1 MRDYLETVTRRVVVY
16 DGGMGATLEQF
27 DLTQEDYGGL
37 QGKCHEALVLNRPDV
52 IEGVHAS
59 MLDAGAEV
67 VETDTFQGSRLKLEE
82 WGLADYTVEVNTK
95 AAEIARRAA
104 GEHRFVAGS
113 IGPTGYL
120 PASDDST
127 LGQIRFGEL
136 VEVFA
141 EQAAGLVDGG
151 ADLIIIETA
160 QDILEVKAAVFGARE
175 AFKSTG
181 RTLPIHTS
189 VSLLPNGGKMLLGTD
204 ISAVLC
210 TLEALRVDVIGL
222 NCSTGPEDMRDAIR
236 FLGEFCSV
244 PVACIPNAGLPLQ
257 GPDGETIFPEQ
268 PGPLADALA
277 EFVERYGVGVVGGCC
292 GTTPEHIRAIVER
305 VRPAGGDTARGAN
318 GDTAPRTT
326 AAGAALPTRAAPPSA
341 GGGAKGSTT
350 LPTRAVAPRPAPRP
364 PHLSS
369 MIAATPLVQEP
380 HPTMVG
386 ERVNSQGSRKAK
398 QLLLADDYDGLV
410 QIAEDQVT
418 GGAHVLDTCVALTER
433 SDEDEQM
440 RQVVKRISLTQPAP
454 IQVDST
460 EPEVI
465 ETALEQIPGR
475 AIVNSVNLEAGRD
488 KLDRVVPLALAHG
501 AALIA
506 LTIDE
511 VGMAKTAQRKVEIA
525 ERIRDLCCEEH
536 GLDPELLI
544 FDCLTFTLTTG
555 DEEWRPSAV
564 ETIEG
569 IRRIK
574 AEIPHVKTS
583 LGVSN
588 VSFGV
593 SPGARAVLNSV
604 FLHHCVQA
612 GLDLAMVN
620 PNHITPY
627 SEISHEE
634 RKLADD
640 LVFNRSE
647 DALQHFIEHFESK
660 GETEAQTT
668 ANPTEGMEPEE
679 ALHFHI
685 LRRRKEGVEDWIDL
699 SVEKIGAV
707 PTLNEVLLPAMKEV
721 GDKFGA
727 GELILPFVLQS
738 AEVMKRAVAQLEK
751 YLDKIEGYTKG
762 TVVLATVFGDVHDI
776 GKSLVNTILTNN
788 GYTVIDL
795 GKQVPIQTILDAAQE
810 HEATAI
816 GLSALLVSTSKQMP
830 ACIQELH
837 AKGLQYPVLIGGA
850 AINRAFSFRAL
861 YPGGKDSTEPYAPG
875 VFYCK
880 DAFEGL
886 SVMDQLIDEQA
897 HTALLEKLRA
907 GATAFREKGEEPVEQ
922 GDLTD
927 SSVRSPARTD
937 APVPTPPY
945 WGVREIPVDL
955 NAVYSH
961 LDTHVLF
968 KLHWGGKGVKG
979 EAWRELV
986 EENFRPRLERMWA
999 EANGRLAGERP
1010 EEHANGRTGAS
1021 SKDAEETQAHAPYL
1035 HPRALLGFFPCYA
1048 AGNDI
1053 VVLDPEDRA
1062 TELTRFVCPR
1072 QPKGDRIC
1080 LADFF
1085 RSGVKV
1091 EGEGAKAGAAGA
1103 AAAAGSSS
1111 YLPPAELDV
1120 IAVQAVTVG
1129 SEVTE
1134 LMAKLEAEG
1143 EFAEQLFV
1151 HGLGVQTAEGLAEWL
1166 HHEARAMLSIPATQG
1181 RRYSWGYPAVPE
1193 QSEHLKVEKLLDLGQ
1208 IGMKITDG
1216 YAPEPEQS
1224 TLALVAHHPQ
1234 AIYFGTRQGRLL
1246 PDGSPDDL
1254 IKGSY
1259 RDPSLAGFDGVR
1271 ELADE
1276 DPPDGVVEGE
1286 DEPALAG

>member
-1 MRDYLETVTRRVVVY
+1 MPQRDYLQAVRSHVVVY

-27 DLTQEDYGGL
+27 SLTPEDYGGL

-67 VETDTFQGSRLKLEE
+67 VETDTFQASRLKLDE

-95 AAEIARRAA
+95 AAEIARKAA

-113 IGPTGYL
+113 IGPTGFL
-120 PASDDST
+120 PASDDPT
-127 LGQIRFGEL
+127 LGQIQLGEL
-136 VEVFA
+136 VEVFS
-141 EQAAGLVDGG
+141 EQAEGLIDGG
-151 ADLIIIETA
+151 VDLLIIETA
-160 QDILEVKAAVFGARE
+160 QDILEVKAAVFGARR

-181 RTLPIHTS
+181 KTLPIHTS

-204 ISAVLC
+204 ISAVLG
-210 TLEALRVDVIGL
+210 TLEALGVDVIGL
-222 NCSTGPEDMRDAIR
+222 NCSTGPQDMRDAIR
-236 FLGEFCSV
+236 FLGEFSPV

-268 PGPLADALA
+268 PEPLAEALA

-292 GTTPEHIRAIVER
+292 GTNPDHIRAIAER
-305 VRPAGGDTARGAN
+305 VGGH
-318 GDTAPRTT
+318 
-326 AAGAALPTRAAPPSA
+326 
-341 GGGAKGSTT
+341 
-350 LPTRAVAPRPAPRP
+350 AVEPRPAPRP

-380 HPTMVG
+380 RPTMVG

-398 QLLLADDYDGLV
+398 ELLLADDYDGLV
-410 QIAEDQVT
+410 QIAEDQVA
-418 GGAHVLDTCVALTER
+418 GGAHVLDLCVALTER

-440 RQVVKRISLTQPAP
+440 RQLAKRISLTQEPP
-454 IQVDST
+454 IQIDST

-465 ETALEQIPGR
+465 ERALEQIPGR

-511 VGMAKTAQRKVEIA
+511 IGMAKTAQRKVEIA
-525 ERIRDLCCEEH
+525 QRIKELCCDEQ
-536 GLDPELLI
+536 GLDPQVLI

-574 AEIPHVKTS
+574 AEIPGVKTS

-604 FLHHCVQA
+604 FLHHCVEA

-627 SEISHEE
+627 SEITDEE
-634 RKLADD
+634 RELADD
-640 LVFNRSE
+640 LVFNRRE
-647 DALQHFIEHFESK
+647 DALERFIAHFESK
-660 GETEAQTT
+660 GEEEAQTS

-685 LRRRKEGVEDWIDL
+685 LRRRKEGVEEWIDA

-707 PTLNEVLLPAMKEV
+707 PTLNDVLLPAMKEV

-738 AEVMKRAVAQLEK
+738 AEVMKKAVAQLEN

-837 AKGLQYPVLIGGA
+837 SKGLRYPVLIGGA
-850 AINRAFSFRAL
+850 AINRAFSYRAL
-861 YPGGKDSTEPYAPG
+861 YPGGKESEEVYEPG

-886 SVMDQLIDEQA
+886 SVMDQLIDTDA
-897 HTALLEKLRA
+897 HDALLKKLRT
-907 GATAFREKGEEPVEQ
+907 GASEFRAKGEEPAEELNFA
-922 GDLTD
+922 DD
-927 SSVRSPARTD
+927 SVRSNVSSNHPISTPPWWGVQE
-937 APVPTPPY
+937 APVDMD
-945 WGVREIPVDL
+945 E
-955 NAVYSH
+955 VYSH

-979 EAWRELV
+979 EAWRQLV
-986 EENFRPRLERMWA
+986 DEDFRPRLERMWR
-999 EANGRLAGERP
+999 EQ
-1010 EEHANGRTGAS
+1010 
-1021 SKDAEETQAHAPYL
+1021 DYL

-1048 AGNDI
+1048 LGNDI
-1053 VVLDPEDRA
+1053 VVLDPRVRGRPSERRDTSDSA
-1062 TELTRFVCPR
+1062 SKLDPADPAAELTRFVCPR

-1085 RSGVKV
+1085 R
-1091 EGEGAKAGAAGA
+1091 
-1103 AAAAGSSS
+1103 
-1111 YLPPAELDV
+1111 PAEDGKPPKQLDV

-1134 LMAKLEAEG
+1134 LMTKLEADG

-1166 HHEARAMLSIPATQG
+1166 HWRVREMLGIPSTQG

-1193 QSEHLKVEKLLDLGQ
+1193 QSEHLKVEKLLGLER
-1208 IGMKITDG
+1208 IGMRISDG
-1216 YAPEPEQS
+1216 YAPIPEQS
-1224 TLALVAHHPQ
+1224 TLALIAHHPQ

-1246 PDGSPDDL
+1246 PNGSPDDV

-1259 RDPSLAGFDGVR
+1259 RDPSLFG
-1271 ELADE
+1271 ELDDV
-1276 DPPDGVVEGE
+1276 DPPDGSVEEE
-1286 DEPALAG
+1286 DQPAVTGSGA